1 MISGLFIFLVS
12 MLSLGAIYAVLCM
25 ALNLESGVGG
35 LWDLGIVS
43 FFGVGAYTYVILTAP
58 PAADYQAYIFGF
70 ELPVWIGVIAAMAAG
85 ALCAL
90 LIGPPTLRLKRE
102 YFLITTLAF
111 AEVIRQLLTNEE
123 WLTNGVAGIYGL
135 RQPLR
140 DAFESGSYGFVMLG
154 ILVAGLVVVYLINRH
169 LIAAPF
175 GRALKAIR
183 ENEPLAITAGITPRR
198 QNLMVYVL
206 AGAISGLAGVFYVW
220 FNTIVTP
227 GQFTSDVTFFVWTA
241 LIIGGLGSLRGAI
254 AGGFIF
260 VILHD
265 ILRFIPVS
273 GEAAATVASLRT
285 ALIGLVLVLIL
296 RWRPNGIFPERP
308 VVFDPAGKAPPATGS
323 RAVVSGNA

>member
-1 MISGLFIFLVS
+1 MSGLALFLVS
-12 MLSLGAIYAVLCM
+12 ILSLGAIYAVLCL

-43 FFGVGAYTYVILTAP
+43 FFGVGAYTYALLTAP
-58 PAADYQAYIFGF
+58 PAADYQAYILGF
-70 ELPVWIGVIAAMAAG
+70 DLPVWVGAIAAMLAG

-111 AEVIRQLLTNEE
+111 AEVIRQLLTNEN
-123 WLTNGVAGIYGL
+123 WLSNGVGGIYGL
-135 RQPLR
+135 RPPFR
-140 DAFESGSYGFVMLG
+140 DVFDPATYGVVMLG
-154 ILVAGLVVVYLINRH
+154 MLLAGLAVVFLISRH

-183 ENEPLAITAGITPRR
+183 ENEPLAITAGIAPKR

-206 AGAISGLAGVFYVW
+206 AGSMSGLAGVFYIW

-241 LIIGGLGSLRGAI
+241 LIIGGLGSLRGALV
-254 AGGFIF
+254 GGFVF

-265 ILRFIPVS
+265 MLRFIPVS
-273 GEAAATVASLRT
+273 GEAASTVSSLRT
-285 ALIGLVLVLIL
+285 VLIGMVLIAIL

-308 VVFDPAGKAPPATGS
+308 VKFPPTAPPVPAGAKAM
-323 RAVVSGNA
+323 VSDNA

>member
-1 MISGLFIFLVS
+1 MTSGLVLFLVS
-12 MLSLGAIYAVLCM
+12 ILSLGAIYAVLCM

-43 FFGVGAYTYVILTAP
+43 FFGVGAYTYVLLTAP
-58 PAADYQAYIFGF
+58 AAADYQAYIFGF
-70 ELPVWIGVIAAMAAG
+70 ELPAWVGMIAAMAAG

-111 AEVIRQLLTNEE
+111 AEVIRQLLTNED

-135 RQPLR
+135 HQPFR
-140 DAFESGSYGFVMLG
+140 EAFEPGNYGFVMLAMLLIG
-154 ILVAGLVVVYLINRH
+154 LAIVTLVARH
-169 LIAAPF
+169 LIGAPF

-183 ENEPLAITAGITPRR
+183 ENESLAITAGIAPKR
-198 QNLMVYVL
+198 QNLMVYVI
-206 AGAISGLAGVFYVW
+206 AGAISGLAGVFYIW
-220 FNTIVTP
+220 FNTIITP

-241 LIIGGLGSLRGAI
+241 LIIGGLGSLRGALV
-254 AGGFIF
+254 GGFIF

-273 GEAAATVASLRT
+273 GEAASTVSSLRT
-285 ALIGLVLVLIL
+285 ALIGLVLIAIL
-296 RWRPNGIFPERP
+296 RWRPNGLFPERP
-308 VVFDPAGKAPPATGS
+308 VVFKADGEPAPASAKAM
-323 RAVVSGNA
+323 VSKNA